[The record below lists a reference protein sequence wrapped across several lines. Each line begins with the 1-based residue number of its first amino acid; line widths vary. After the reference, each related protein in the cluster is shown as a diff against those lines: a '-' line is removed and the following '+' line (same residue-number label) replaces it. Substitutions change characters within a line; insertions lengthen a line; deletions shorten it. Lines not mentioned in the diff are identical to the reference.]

1 MYQLVKRL
9 QYENCWR
16 RFSKYYRRY
25 ESQISW
31 CFFVKGSD
39 GLAHVTKVKYFTKEK
54 EKYINPDN
62 LKKYQKYLQSNI
74 IKNQD
79 VKDTTY
85 KRYEG
90 LFRHFLMWLGENYG
104 DLGLYSDE
112 FMENA
117 VDIME
122 GYIMFCQETLLNHKK
137 IINMKISA
145 VSSFYIWSMKRG
157 FVKYHPFD
165 GKLDRMKKANEE
177 KVLTSYFLT
186 EDQVQTIRRE
196 LSENDKY
203 TIQEQILFEVSFDSA
218 NRIGALLRLQLSKL
232 DLDNNMFVNIREK
245 EGYRTQVVFGDVAK
259 ELIQEWLE
267 MRKDDYD
274 HMEVDSLLINKY
286 NGEWKPM
293 GEDAIRNR
301 MRKFGE
307 IVGISDYRPHC
318 QRKSRLNLVY
328 EETGDLAL
336 AAELANHKSTETT
349 RAFYCR
355 PKTKAEVM
363 DKINA
368 LKKKSENAAVDKAD

>member
-1 MYQLVKRL
+1 M
-9 QYENCWR
+9 
-16 RFSKYYRRY
+16 
-25 ESQISW
+25 
-31 CFFVKGSD
+31 
-39 GLAHVTKVKYFTKEK
+39 AHVTKVKYFTKEK

-286 NGEWKPM
+286 DGEWKPM

>member
-1 MYQLVKRL
+1 MCQSTV
-9 QYENCWR
+9 
-16 RFSKYYRRY
+16 
-25 ESQISW
+25 
-31 CFFVKGSD
+31 FFLYFTVKGSD
-39 GLAHVTKVKYFTKEK
+39 KLAHVTRVKYFTKDK
-54 EKYINPDN
+54 EKYLNPDN
-62 LKKYQKYLQSNI
+62 WKKYQKYLQSNI

-186 EDQVQTIRRE
+186 EEQVQSIRRE
-196 LSENDKY
+196 LSESDKF
-203 TIQEQILFEVSFDSA
+203 TIQDQILFEVSFDSA
-218 NRIGALLRLQLSKL
+218 NRIGALLLLQLSKL
-232 DLDNNMFVNIREK
+232 DLDNNMFTDIREK

-267 MRKDDYD
+267 MRKNNYD
-274 HMEVDSLLINKY
+274 NLTVDSLLINKY
-286 NGEWKPM
+286 KGAWKPM

-301 MRKFGE
+301 MRKFGK
-307 IVGISDYRPHC
+307 IVGIPDFRPHC

-368 LKKKSENAAVDKAD
+368 LKSKQMENT

>member
-1 MYQLVKRL
+1 M
-9 QYENCWR
+9 
-16 RFSKYYRRY
+16 
-25 ESQISW
+25 
-31 CFFVKGSD
+31 
-39 GLAHVTKVKYFTKEK
+39 AHVTKVKFFTKEK

-186 EDQVQTIRRE
+186 ENQVQTIRRE
-196 LSENDKY
+196 LSENDKF

-232 DLDNNMFVNIREK
+232 DLNNNMFVDIREK

-286 NGEWKPM
+286 NGQWKPM

-368 LKKKSENAAVDKAD
+368 LKKKSANAAVDKAD

>member
-1 MYQLVKRL
+1 M
-9 QYENCWR
+9 
-16 RFSKYYRRY
+16 
-25 ESQISW
+25 
-31 CFFVKGSD
+31 KGSD

-196 LSENDKY
+196 LSENDKF

>member
-1 MYQLVKRL
+1 M
-9 QYENCWR
+9 
-16 RFSKYYRRY
+16 
-25 ESQISW
+25 
-31 CFFVKGSD
+31 KGSD
-39 GLAHVTKVKYFTKEK
+39 LVAHVTRVKYFTKDK
-54 EKYINPDN
+54 EKFINPDN
-62 LKKYQKYLQSNI
+62 LKKYKKYLQSNI

-104 DLGLYSDE
+104 DLDLYSDE

-122 GYIMFCQETLLNHKK
+122 NYIMFCQETLLNHKK

-177 KVLTSYFLT
+177 HILNSYFLT
-186 EDQVQTIRRE
+186 EEQVQTIRRE

-203 TIQEQILFEVSFDSA
+203 SIQDQILFEVSFDSA

-232 DLDNNMFVNIREK
+232 DLENNMFIDIREK

-267 MRKDDYD
+267 MRKNDYD
-274 HMEVDSLLINKY
+274 HLECDSLLITKY
-286 NGEWKPM
+286 NGEYKPM
-293 GEDAIRNR
+293 GDSAIRDR
-301 MRKFGE
+301 MKKYGE
-307 IVGISDYRPHC
+307 IIGISDYRPHC

-349 RAFYCR
+349 RSFYCK

-363 DKINA
+363 EKINA
-368 LKKKSENAAVDKAD
+368 LKEKNIVESK

>member
-1 MYQLVKRL
+1 M
-9 QYENCWR
+9 
-16 RFSKYYRRY
+16 
-25 ESQISW
+25 
-31 CFFVKGSD
+31 
-39 GLAHVTKVKYFTKEK
+39 AHVTKVKYFTKDK

-62 LKKYQKYLQSNI
+62 WKKYQKYLQSNI

-186 EDQVQTIRRE
+186 EEQVQSIRRE
-196 LSENDKY
+196 LSENDKF
-203 TIQEQILFEVSFDSA
+203 TIQDEILFEVSFDSA

-232 DLDNNMFVNIREK
+232 DLDNNMFTDIREK

-267 MRKDDYD
+267 MRKNDYD
-274 HMEVDSLLINKY
+274 NLTVDSLLINKY
-286 NGEWKPM
+286 NGAWKPM

-307 IVGISDYRPHC
+307 IVGISDFRPHC

-368 LKKKSENAAVDKAD
+368 LKSKQLENK

>member
-1 MYQLVKRL
+1 M
-9 QYENCWR
+9 E
-16 RFSKYYRRY
+16 
-25 ESQISW
+25 
-31 CFFVKGSD
+31 GSD
-39 GLAHVTKVKYFTKEK
+39 RLAHVTKVKYFTNDK

-62 LKKYQKYLQSNI
+62 WKKYKKYLQSNI

-104 DLGLYSDE
+104 NLGLYSDE

-196 LSENDKY
+196 LSGNDKY
-203 TIQEQILFEVSFDSA
+203 SIQDQILFEVSFDSA

-232 DLDNNMFVNIREK
+232 DLDNNMFVDIREK

-259 ELIQEWLE
+259 ELIHEWLE

-274 HMEVDSLLINKY
+274 HLEVDSLLINKY
-286 NGEWKPM
+286 KGTWKPM

-307 IVGISDYRPHC
+307 IVQIPDYRPHC

-363 DKINA
+363 EKINA
-368 LKKKSENAAVDKAD
+368 LKKKSEDISEVTTE

>member
-1 MYQLVKRL
+1 M
-9 QYENCWR
+9 
-16 RFSKYYRRY
+16 
-25 ESQISW
+25 
-31 CFFVKGSD
+31 KGSD
-39 GLAHVTKVKYFTKEK
+39 RLAHITKVKYFTNDK

-62 LKKYQKYLQSNI
+62 WKKYKKYLQSNI

-117 VDIME
+117 VDIIE

-186 EDQVQTIRRE
+186 EEQVQTIRRE
-196 LSENDKY
+196 LSKNDKY
-203 TIQEQILFEVSFDSA
+203 SIQDQILFEVSYDSA

-232 DLDNNMFVNIREK
+232 DLDNNMFVDIREK

-259 ELIQEWLE
+259 ELIHKWLE

-274 HMEVDSLLINKY
+274 HLDVDSLLINKY
-286 NGEWKPM
+286 KGAWKPM

-307 IVGISDYRPHC
+307 IVGILDYRPHC

-355 PKTKAEVM
+355 PKTKAKVM
-363 DKINA
+363 EKINA
-368 LKKKSENAAVDKAD
+368 IKRKSEDISERFTK

>member
-1 MYQLVKRL
+1 M
-9 QYENCWR
+9 
-16 RFSKYYRRY
+16 
-25 ESQISW
+25 
-31 CFFVKGSD
+31 KGSD
-39 GLAHVTKVKYFTKEK
+39 KLAHVTKVKYFTKDK
-54 EKYINPDN
+54 EKYINSDN
-62 LKKYQKYLQSNI
+62 WKKYQKYIQSNV
-74 IKNQD
+74 IKNTD

-186 EDQVQTIRRE
+186 EDQVQAIRRE

-232 DLDNNMFVNIREK
+232 DIDNNMFVDIREK

-267 MRKDDYD
+267 IRKNDYD
-274 HMEVDSLLINKY
+274 YLEVDSLLINKY
-286 NGEWKPM
+286 EGKWKPM

-307 IVGISDYRPHC
+307 IVGILDYRPHC

-363 DKINA
+363 EKINA
-368 LKKKSENAAVDKAD
+368 LKKKSGMDNKNATED

>member
-1 MYQLVKRL
+1 M
-9 QYENCWR
+9 
-16 RFSKYYRRY
+16 
-25 ESQISW
+25 
-31 CFFVKGSD
+31 
-39 GLAHVTKVKYFTKEK
+39 AHVTKVKYFTKEK
-54 EKYINPDN
+54 EKFINEDN
-62 LKKYQKYLQSNI
+62 WGKYKKYLQSNI

-85 KRYEG
+85 KRYKS

-104 DLGLYSDE
+104 DIDLYSDD
-112 FMENA
+112 FMDNA

-122 GYIMFCQETLLNHKK
+122 GYILFCQEVLQNHKK
-137 IINMKISA
+137 IINMKISN

-157 FVKYHPFD
+157 FIKYHPFD

-186 EDQVQTIRRE
+186 EEQVQTIRRE
-196 LSENDKY
+196 LSEDNKF
-203 TIQEQILFEVSFDSA
+203 TIQDQILFEVSFDSA
-218 NRIGALLRLQLSKL
+218 NRIGALLKLKLSKL
-232 DLDNNMFVNIREK
+232 DIDNNMFLDIREK

-267 MRKDDYD
+267 MRKNDYD
-274 HMEVDSLLINKY
+274 NLKVDSLLINRYK
-286 NGEWKPM
+286 GEWKPM

-307 IVGISDYRPHC
+307 IVGITDYRPHC
-318 QRKSRLNLVY
+318 QRKSRLNLIY

-349 RAFYCR
+349 RSFYCK

-363 DKINA
+363 EKINA
-368 LKKKSENAAVDKAD
+368 LKNKSNCKD

>member
-1 MYQLVKRL
+1 M
-9 QYENCWR
+9 
-16 RFSKYYRRY
+16 
-25 ESQISW
+25 
-31 CFFVKGSD
+31 KGSD

-85 KRYEG
+85 KKYEG

>member
-1 MYQLVKRL
+1 M
-9 QYENCWR
+9 
-16 RFSKYYRRY
+16 
-25 ESQISW
+25 
-31 CFFVKGSD
+31 
-39 GLAHVTKVKYFTKEK
+39 AHVTKVKYFTKDK
-54 EKYINPDN
+54 EKYLNPDN
-62 LKKYQKYLQSNI
+62 WKKYQKYLQSNI

-186 EDQVQTIRRE
+186 EEQVQTIRCE
-196 LSENDKY
+196 LSENDKFA
-203 TIQEQILFEVSFDSA
+203 IQDQILFEVSFDSA

-232 DLDNNMFVNIREK
+232 DLDNNMFTDIREK

-267 MRKDDYD
+267 MRKNDYD
-274 HMEVDSLLINKY
+274 NLTVDSLLINKY
-286 NGEWKPM
+286 NGAWKPM

-307 IVGISDYRPHC
+307 IVGISDFRPHC

-368 LKKKSENAAVDKAD
+368 LKSKQSENK

>member
-1 MYQLVKRL
+1 M
-9 QYENCWR
+9 
-16 RFSKYYRRY
+16 
-25 ESQISW
+25 
-31 CFFVKGSD
+31 KGSD

-232 DLDNNMFVNIREK
+232 DLNNNMFVNIREK

>member
-1 MYQLVKRL
+1 M
-9 QYENCWR
+9 
-16 RFSKYYRRY
+16 
-25 ESQISW
+25 
-31 CFFVKGSD
+31 
-39 GLAHVTKVKYFTKEK
+39 AHVTRVKYFTKDK
-54 EKYINPDN
+54 EKYLNPDN
-62 LKKYQKYLQSNI
+62 WKKYQKYLQSNI

-122 GYIMFCQETLLNHKK
+122 GYIMFCQEILLNHKK

-186 EDQVQTIRRE
+186 EEQVQTIRRE
-196 LSENDKY
+196 LSENDKF
-203 TIQEQILFEVSFDSA
+203 TIQDQILFEVSFDSA

-232 DLDNNMFVNIREK
+232 DLDNNMFTDIREK
-245 EGYRTQVVFGDVAK
+245 EGYRTQVVFGNVAK

-267 MRKDDYD
+267 MRKNDYD
-274 HMEVDSLLINKY
+274 NLTVDSLLINKY
-286 NGEWKPM
+286 NGVWKPM

-301 MRKFGE
+301 MRKFGK
-307 IVGISDYRPHC
+307 IVGISDFRPHC

-368 LKKKSENAAVDKAD
+368 LKSKQLENT

>member
-1 MYQLVKRL
+1 M
-9 QYENCWR
+9 
-16 RFSKYYRRY
+16 
-25 ESQISW
+25 
-31 CFFVKGSD
+31 
-39 GLAHVTKVKYFTKEK
+39 AHVTKVKYFTKDK
-54 EKYINPDN
+54 EKYLNPDN
-62 LKKYQKYLQSNI
+62 WKKYQKYLQSNV

-104 DLGLYSDE
+104 NLGLYSDE

-186 EDQVQTIRRE
+186 EEQVQTIRCE
-196 LSENDKY
+196 LSENDKF
-203 TIQEQILFEVSFDSA
+203 TIQDQILFEVSFDSA
-218 NRIGALLRLQLSKL
+218 NRIGALLLLQLSKL
-232 DLDNNMFVNIREK
+232 DLDNNMFTDIREK

-267 MRKDDYD
+267 MRKNDYD
-274 HMEVDSLLINKY
+274 NLTVDSLLINKY
-286 NGEWKPM
+286 KGAWKPM

-301 MRKFGE
+301 MRKFGK
-307 IVGISDYRPHC
+307 IVGIPDFRPHC

-368 LKKKSENAAVDKAD
+368 LKSKQLENK

>member
-1 MYQLVKRL
+1 MVSKVPVNRFPISR
-9 QYENCWR
+9 NCG
-16 RFSKYYRRY
+16 FTAQEY
-25 ESQISW
+25 
-31 CFFVKGSD
+31 SD
-39 GLAHVTKVKYFTKEK
+39 K
-54 EKYINPDN
+54 EKYLNPDN
-62 LKKYQKYLQSNI
+62 WKKYQKYLQSNI

-79 VKDTTY
+79 VRDTTY

-104 DLGLYSDE
+104 DVGLYSDE

-186 EDQVQTIRRE
+186 EEQVQIIRRE
-196 LSENDKY
+196 LSENDKF
-203 TIQEQILFEVSFDSA
+203 TIQDQILFEVSFDSA

-232 DLDNNMFVNIREK
+232 DLDNNMFTDIREK

-259 ELIQEWLE
+259 ELIQEWFE
-267 MRKDDYD
+267 MRKNDYD
-274 HMEVDSLLINKY
+274 NLAVDSLLINKY
-286 NGEWKPM
+286 KGIWKPM

-307 IVGISDYRPHC
+307 IVGIPDFRPHC

-368 LKKKSENAAVDKAD
+368 LKSKQLENT

>member
-1 MYQLVKRL
+1 M
-9 QYENCWR
+9 
-16 RFSKYYRRY
+16 
-25 ESQISW
+25 
-31 CFFVKGSD
+31 KGSD

>member
-1 MYQLVKRL
+1 M
-9 QYENCWR
+9 
-16 RFSKYYRRY
+16 
-25 ESQISW
+25 
-31 CFFVKGSD
+31 
-39 GLAHVTKVKYFTKEK
+39 AHVAKVKYFTQDK

-62 LKKYQKYLQSNI
+62 WKKYQKYLQSNI

-90 LFRHFLMWLGENYG
+90 LFRHFLMWLGENFG
-104 DLGLYSDE
+104 NIGLYSDE

-122 GYIMFCQETLLNHKK
+122 GYIMFCQGTLLNHKK

-186 EDQVQTIRRE
+186 GDQVQTIRRE
-196 LSENDKY
+196 LSENDKF
-203 TIQEQILFEVSFDSA
+203 TIQDQILFEVSFDSA

-232 DLDNNMFVNIREK
+232 DLDNNMFIDIREK
-245 EGYRTQVVFGDVAK
+245 EGYRTQVVFGDTAK
-259 ELIQEWLE
+259 DLIQEWLE
-267 MRKDDYD
+267 MRKNDFD
-274 HMEVDSLLINKY
+274 HLEVDSLLINKY
-286 NGEWKPM
+286 VGHWKPM

-349 RAFYCR
+349 RSFYCR

-363 DKINA
+363 EKINA
-368 LKKKSENAAVDKAD
+368 LKKKADDDISDIKNG

>member
-1 MYQLVKRL
+1 M
-9 QYENCWR
+9 
-16 RFSKYYRRY
+16 
-25 ESQISW
+25 
-31 CFFVKGSD
+31 
-39 GLAHVTKVKYFTKEK
+39 AHITKVKYFTNDK

-62 LKKYQKYLQSNI
+62 WKKYKKYLQSNI

-117 VDIME
+117 VDIIE

-186 EDQVQTIRRE
+186 EEQVQTIRRE
-196 LSENDKY
+196 LSKNDKY
-203 TIQEQILFEVSFDSA
+203 SIQDQILFEVSYDSA

-232 DLDNNMFVNIREK
+232 DLDNNMFVDIREK

-259 ELIQEWLE
+259 ELIHKWLE

-274 HMEVDSLLINKY
+274 HLDVDSLLINKY
-286 NGEWKPM
+286 KGAWKPM

-307 IVGISDYRPHC
+307 IVGILDYRPHC

-355 PKTKAEVM
+355 PKTKAKVM
-363 DKINA
+363 EKINA
-368 LKKKSENAAVDKAD
+368 IKRKSEDISERFTK

>member
-1 MYQLVKRL
+1 M
-9 QYENCWR
+9 
-16 RFSKYYRRY
+16 
-25 ESQISW
+25 
-31 CFFVKGSD
+31 
-39 GLAHVTKVKYFTKEK
+39 AHVTKVKYFTKDK

-62 LKKYQKYLQSNI
+62 WKKYQKYLQSNI

-85 KRYEG
+85 KRYTG

-104 DLGLYSDE
+104 DIGLYSDE

-122 GYIMFCQETLLNHKK
+122 GYILFCQETLQNHKK

-157 FVKYHPFD
+157 LIKFHPFD
-165 GKLDRMKKANEE
+165 GKLDRMKKADEE
-177 KVLTSYFLT
+177 KIINSYFLT
-186 EDQVQTIRRE
+186 EEQVQTIRRE
-196 LSENDKY
+196 LSENDIY
-203 TIQEQILFEVSFDSA
+203 SIQDQILFEVSFDSA

-232 DLDNNMFVNIREK
+232 DLDHNMFVDIREK
-245 EGYRTQVVFGDVAK
+245 EGYRTQVVFGDTAK
-259 ELIQEWLE
+259 ELISEWLE
-267 MRKDDYD
+267 MRKTDYD
-274 HMEVDSLLINKY
+274 NLEVDSLLIVKY
-286 NGEWKPM
+286 KGEWLPM

-301 MRKFGE
+301 MKKFGL
-307 IVGISDYRPHC
+307 IVGIPDYRPHC
-318 QRKSRLNLVY
+318 QRKTRLNLVY

-349 RAFYCR
+349 RSFYCR

-363 DKINA
+363 EKINA
-368 LKKKSENAAVDKAD
+368 LRSEKQT